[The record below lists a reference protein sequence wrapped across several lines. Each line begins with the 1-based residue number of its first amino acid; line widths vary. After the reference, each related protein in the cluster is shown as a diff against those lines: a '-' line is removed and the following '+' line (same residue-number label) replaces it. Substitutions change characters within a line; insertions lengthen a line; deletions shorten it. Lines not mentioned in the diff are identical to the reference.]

1 MKKLA
6 AFAAGVSVVL
16 SLGIAR
22 SDSSGETTSDA
33 AAARIRRQAVAA
45 ADEAVA
51 VMAVRGDHVQRWLG
65 EARAKGQKRRAACL
79 DDLLSQAHAVERLGR
94 DELGWMQRA
103 ALREAAA
110 ELFAARVA
118 RVELYAERSQQLLAE
133 AQACGGKVS
142 RRQRAPTGYVVR
154 KVEPRLPE
162 ER

>member
-16 SLGIAR
+16 LLGTAR
-22 SDSSGETTSDA
+22 SDSDAEGTSSDD
-33 AAARIRRQAVAA
+33 AARIRRQAVVA

-51 VMAVRGDHVQRWLG
+51 VMALRGDHVQRWLG

-79 DDLLSQAHAVERLGR
+79 DDMLSQVHAVERLAR
-94 DELGWMQRA
+94 DELGWMTRA
-103 ALREAAA
+103 QIRGAEV
-110 ELFAARVA
+110 ELFPPRLARVA
-118 RVELYAERSQQLLAE
+118 VYTQRSQGLLGE

-142 RRQRAPTGYVVR
+142 RRQRMPTGYEVR
-154 KVEPRLPE
+154 RVEPRLPD